1 MKGLKELLNE
11 AIVNEAHIDDE
22 ELELKKDYEW
32 CQVDELGDLEAEGLI
47 SSEDVDAL
55 MKMKKGS
62 AIILPKGST
71 LEAGRRDS
79 FYQFYTLT
87 PGNIDIPILKDEL
100 RDLIKH
106 CK

>member
-11 AIVNEAHIDDE
+11 AIMNEANIHDE

-32 CQVDELGDLEAEGLI
+32 CQAYELGDLEAEGLI
-47 SSEDVDAL
+47 DSKDMDAI
-55 MKMKKGS
+55 MKMKKGD
-62 AIILPKGST
+62 AIVLPKGST
-71 LEAGRRDS
+71 LEAGRSDS

-87 PGNIDIPILKDEL
+87 PGNIYIPILKDEL